1 VDPRVQESQPEAGAA
16 PSADVKG
23 PNLFV
28 VGAPRCGTTALHDLL
43 AQHPDIYMS
52 PAKEPHFFNGDINRA
67 FVEYQG
73 QTNDPLTW
81 DLEPYLRLF
90 AGAGEQ
96 AYRGESSVYYLFSP
110 EAVERIHGFNPKAR
124 IVIMLRDPHEFQRSL
139 HARLRQAGDE
149 DCADFVR
156 AMDLEKERRQGRQIP
171 STVRFPEILFYSH
184 YAEFSRWIAAYQA
197 KFGPEQVK
205 VMLLEDMQRDGQAS
219 YSDLLAFL
227 GVADHPVPARA
238 NRNGNLEP
246 RFDFIIRYLYKRGR
260 RRTMGRFHSR
270 LERWNTRAA
279 TRRELDPADR
289 ERLRAAHLPEV
300 QKLSGM
306 LGRDLVKLWGYGD
319 AGGA

>member
-1 VDPRVQESQPEAGAA
+1 MGEHEVDSGAA
-16 PSADVKG
+16 SPSAVSEKILG

-43 AQHPDIYMS
+43 AQHPDIFMS
-52 PAKEPHFFNGDINRA
+52 PFKEPHFFNGDINRR

-81 DLEPYLRLF
+81 ELEPYLRLF
-90 AGAGEQ
+90 AKAKDE
-96 AYRGESSVYYLFSP
+96 AIRGESSVYYLFSP
-110 EAVERIHGFNPKAR
+110 EAVERIHEFNPAAR

-149 DCADFVR
+149 DCVDFVR
-156 AMDLEKERRQGRQIP
+156 AIELEGERRAGRQIP
-171 STVRFPEILFYSH
+171 CTVRFPEILYYSR
-184 YAEFSRWIAAYQA
+184 YAKFSRWIEAYQA

-205 VMLLEDMQRDGQAS
+205 VLLLEDMKRDPQGS

-227 GVADHPVPARA
+227 GVADHPVPERA

-246 RFDFIIRYLYKRGR
+246 RFAFIIRYLYKRGR
-260 RRTMGRFHSR
+260 RRTMGRINSR

-279 TRRELDPADR
+279 TRRELNPADR
-289 ERLRAAHLPEV
+289 ERLRAQHLPEV
-300 QKLSGM
+300 QRLSEM
-306 LGRDLVKLWGYGD
+306 LDRDLVQLWGYGPSD
-319 AGGA
+319 PG